1 MIVDFGLPW
10 SSRTMMR
17 GEMDSTF
24 RMFSEALD
32 DKRKPT
38 PPTEELDEFF
48 VAEDVISWLS
58 SGN

>member
-1 MIVDFGLPW
+1 MRTVDFGLTW

-17 GEMDSTF
+17 GEMGSTF

-38 PPTEELDEFF
+38 SPTEELDEFF
-48 VAEDVISWLS
+48 VAEDVISW
-58 SGN
+58 